1 MRNLPI
7 AALFATTALIPA
19 AYAQDNSVN
28 VAQIDDAAICQELI
42 TYVDE
47 NDTDATGMTGE
58 RADTIAAGEDPA
70 ICRDAMRLAI
80 GESLDEETM
89 ASLDVEATADIQVAV
104 PEPEV
109 QVQQPAPQVSVEQ
122 PQPDVNVTPGRPI
135 VTVNQA
141 EPVVQVTTT
150 PPKVTIDMPKPE
162 ILVEIPDPTVDV
174 AMARPRVSVTQP
186 EPTVNV
192 QQGEVQLEIGEK
204 EIDQQQGE
212 ARVNVEQSNA
222 TVRVNEADAPNI
234 NVAEVQPEV
243 RYNAAQPRVEV
254 SESGEP
260 DIQFNQSGEANV
272 RFQRMSAEETR
283 AAAAEQGQA
292 AERETAAARTEA
304 DATERNQAAENRTEA
319 ERESDQT
326 MAATRETE
334 QNRAQS
340 TGANNAASRTTTISV
355 ADLMDREL
363 IGENGDTIG
372 DVENIV
378 MRGDETYF
386 VVGSGGLLGLGEKQ
400 VAFPVS
406 EVYFLNDELYTP
418 ATTEDAVDDMEDYDP
433 AGYRPLGTDQGV
445 DIVLR

>member
-19 AYAQDNSVN
+19 AYAQDNVN
-28 VAQIDDAAICQELI
+28 IERIEDARICQALV

-58 RADTIAAGEDPA
+58 RADTIAAGEDPL

-80 GESLDEETM
+80 GEELDEDTL
-89 ASLDVEATADIQVAV
+89 ASLDVEATAEFQVAV

-109 QVQQPAPQVSVEQ
+109 SVQQPAPQVSVEQ
-122 PQPDVNVTPGRPI
+122 PKPDVNVTPGRPI

-141 EPVVQVTTT
+141 EPVVQVVTT

-186 EPTVNV
+186 EPTVTV
-192 QQGEVQLEIGEK
+192 EQGEVQLAIGEK
-204 EIDQQQGE
+204 EVEQERGE

-222 TVRVNEADAPNI
+222 TVRVDEAESPNI

-243 RYNAAQPRVEV
+243 RYNAAKPRVEL
-254 SESGEP
+254 SESGDP

-283 AAAAEQGQA
+283 AAAAQQGE
-292 AERETAAARTEA
+292 AEREMAARTEA
-304 DATERNQAAENRTEA
+304 DTEERTAAAVRGAEENRA
-319 ERESDQT
+319 EQS
-326 MAATRETE
+326 AAA
-334 QNRAQS
+334 NQS
-340 TGANNAASRTTTISV
+340 TAANNAPATSSMSV

-363 IGENGDTIG
+363 IGSDGETIG

-378 MRGDETYF
+378 VRGDVTYI

-400 VAFPVS
+400 VAIPMS
-406 EVYFLNDELYTP
+406 EIYFRDDQLFTP
-418 ATTEDAVDDMEDYDP
+418 ATTEEAVEEMAEYEP
-433 AGYRPLGTDQGV
+433 EGYRPLGTDQDV
-445 DIVLR
+445 EVVLQ